1 MLNIYRYE
9 TDREALKKQLERS
22 VTFEP
27 EVERTVHDIL
37 AAVRSGGDKALLDY
51 TERFQGVRLQEM
63 TVSGE
68 EIRRAYE
75 QADSRFIGV
84 LEEAYRNITAFHRHE
99 IEKSFSMKQRAA
111 LYSGSGLLPW
121 REPCFTCREEKP
133 PIRRRCL

>member
-51 TERFQGVRLQEM
+51 TERFLGGQA
-63 TVSGE
+63 SGN
-68 EIRRAYE
+68 
-75 QADSRFIGV
+75 DGF
-84 LEEAYRNITAFHRHE
+84 
-99 IEKSFSMKQRAA
+99 
-111 LYSGSGLLPW
+111 
-121 REPCFTCREEKP
+121 
-133 PIRRRCL
+133 RRRDQESL